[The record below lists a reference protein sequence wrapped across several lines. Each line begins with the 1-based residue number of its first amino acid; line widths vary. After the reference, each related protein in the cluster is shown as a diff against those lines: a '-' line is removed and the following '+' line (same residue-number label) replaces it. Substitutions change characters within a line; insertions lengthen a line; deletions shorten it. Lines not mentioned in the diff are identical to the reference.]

1 MSQEHKALLPTQPS
15 LGPLP
20 RHSLLSQRTSWLF
33 VACQFGAALCCVVA
47 AYRAF
52 HMQPAFGWAL
62 AAGALMLVG
71 FILRNLKD

>member
-1 MSQEHKALLPTQPS
+1 
-15 LGPLP
+15 
-20 RHSLLSQRTSWLF
+20 
-33 VACQFGAALCCVVA
+33 VA